1 MEIDQ
6 RYTEFEKEIDKM
18 SLEELL
24 YVRMAPQV
32 FIYKKME
39 KEFKNSN
46 QIIQEIENNNGSI
59 KRNEQEIGKQNMQIL
74 NECEQLKNEINK
86 TRENINQLI
95 QQNKQTNK
103 QPTKNEFINA
113 LDIEI
118 KNSFKTP
125 DSFFKE
131 FLNNKINQK
140 QFEQSMKE
148 LGTGKNYYYYKLLS
162 DKLKEM

>member
-1 MEIDQ
+1 
-6 RYTEFEKEIDKM
+6 
-18 SLEELL
+18 
-24 YVRMAPQV
+24 
-32 FIYKKME
+32 
-39 KEFKNSN
+39 
-46 QIIQEIENNNGSI
+46 
-59 KRNEQEIGKQNMQIL
+59 MQIL

-118 KNSFKTP
+118 KNNFKTP

>member
-46 QIIQEIENNNGSI
+46 QIIQEIENNNVSI

-118 KNSFKTP
+118 KNNFKTP